1 MSLFRK
7 LFPRHRRI
15 GTGLPIWDALVAEL
29 GDPGLR

>member
-7 LFPRHRRI
+7 LFPRRPHR
-15 GTGLPIWDALVAEL
+15 TGLPIWDALVAEL